1 MHKEIQVMEK
11 KTEVIGYGALE
22 KFREYLIEKES
33 SALTMKKYIHDVK
46 TFFEFAGGGSEITK
60 EILLAYKEW
69 LLGRYAVS
77 SANSMIAAL
86 NQFLSFQGLERL
98 KLKRIRVQRADIDQM
113 EKMLT
118 REEFRRLV
126 RKAREDNRQQLAVM
140 MATMGATGVRV
151 SELKFFCA
159 ENVRSGM
166 VRVWNKGKHRLVIL
180 PAALRKRLLLYM
192 KKNNIRSGLIFR
204 TRTGK
209 AKNRSNIWKEMKMIA
224 GRAEVSLRKVFPHNL
239 RHLFARAFYK
249 ETKNML
255 NLADILGHSSLEVTR
270 IYASDGLNEW
280 KKNIERVK
288 LLEMTT

>member
-1 MHKEIQVMEK
+1 MEK
-11 KTEVIGYGALE
+11 KTDVIRNAVLE
-22 KFREYLIEKES
+22 EFREYLMEKES
-33 SALTMKKYIHDVK
+33 SALTMKKYMRDVK
-46 TFFEFAGGGSEITK
+46 TFFEFAGEGSEITK
-60 EILLAYKEW
+60 EMLLAYKEW

-140 MATMGATGVRV
+140 METMGATGVRV

-166 VRVWNKGKHRLVIL
+166 VKVWNKGKYRLVIL
-180 PAALRKRLLLYM
+180 PAALRKRLLFYM

-209 AKNRSNIWKEMKMIA
+209 AKNRSNIWKEMKTIA

-239 RHLFARAFYK
+239 RHLFARTFYK

-270 IYASDGLNEW
+270 IYASDGLSEW

>member
-1 MHKEIQVMEK
+1 MEK
-11 KTEVIGYGALE
+11 KTDVIRNAVLE
-22 KFREYLIEKES
+22 EFREYLMEKES
-33 SALTMKKYIHDVK
+33 SALTMKKYMRDVK

-60 EILLAYKEW
+60 ETLLAYKEW

-140 MATMGATGVRV
+140 METMGATGVRV

-270 IYASDGLNEW
+270 IYASDGLSEW

>member
-1 MHKEIQVMEK
+1 MEK
-11 KTEVIGYGALE
+11 KTDVIRNAVLE
-22 KFREYLIEKES
+22 EFREYLMEKES

-46 TFFEFAGGGSEITK
+46 TFFEFAGGESEITK
-60 EILLAYKEW
+60 ETLLAYKEW

-126 RKAREDNRQQLAVM
+126 RKAREDNRQQ
-140 MATMGATGVRV
+140 TMGATGVRV

-166 VRVWNKGKHRLVIL
+166 VKVWNKGKYRLVIL
-180 PAALRKRLLLYM
+180 PAALRKRLLFYM

-249 ETKNML
+249 KKKNML

-270 IYASDGLNEW
+270 IYASDGLSEW